1 VANKM
6 KDKFLAGKPALGL
19 SMMIPSIQLV
29 EMAGQLGFDW
39 VLLDCEHGA
48 LNLETV
54 EAMIIAAEANG
65 ITPIVRPYKN
75 EPELIGQYLDRGA
88 KGIQAPHVNTA
99 EEAQAI
105 VNAVK
110 FPPQGNRSIAVGTR
124 AAGYGFHRSMA
135 EYVKQANQDLLVCVQ
150 IEEKQA
156 VTNIEEIAAVPG
168 IDVLF
173 VGPSDLSQSL
183 GHPGEASHPEIKP
196 VIDEAFSRIL
206 ASGKIAGTAGNLPTT
221 TKRLEQGVL
230 YYYTHLT
237 TLLAYASDEYLKN
250 IESSLK
256 SNEVR
261 K

>member
-6 KDKFLAGKPALGL
+6 KEKLLAGKPALGL

-39 VLLDCEHGA
+39 VLLDCEHGS

-54 EAMIIAAEANG
+54 ETMIIAAEANG
-65 ITPIVRPYKN
+65 ITPIVRPHKN
-75 EPELIGQYLDRGA
+75 EAELIGQYFDRGA

-99 EEAQAI
+99 EEARAI

-124 AAGYGFHRSMA
+124 AAGYGFNRTMA
-135 EYVKQANQDLLVCVQ
+135 DYVRQANQDLLVCVQ

-156 VTNIEEIAAVPG
+156 VTNIEQIAAVPG

-173 VGPSDLSQSL
+173 IGPSDLSQSL
-183 GHPGEASHPEIKP
+183 GHPGEASHPEVKP
-196 VIDEAFSRIL
+196 VIDKAFSRII
-206 ASGKIAGTAGNLPTT
+206 AAGKIAGTAGNIATT
-221 TKRLEQGVL
+221 SQRLQQGVL

-237 TLLAYASDEYLKN
+237 TLLAYSSAEYLKG
-250 IESSLK
+250 
-256 SNEVR
+256 
-261 K
+261 